1 MYGLRHELLPP
12 SGVEHAVFIKLT
24 PSSLGEGPGASSS
37 SGGKVIANLVV
48 ARSSLLRIFEVREEP
63 APLPTLQEAEAKTK
77 SGASKPGTEAV
88 EGEVEMDREGEGFVS
103 MAQVKSLP
111 AGSSVIPS
119 TVTRLFLLREHRLHG
134 NVTGLASVKTIASSD
149 DGLDR
154 LLISFRDAKISLLEW
169 SEHLFD
175 ITTVSIHTYERA
187 PKVLTADPGH
197 WRGVLRVDPSSRCAA
212 LSLPKESLAILPF
225 HTAAELEMMDQER
238 QAGRDIPYSPSFIL
252 DLGDVDVRI
261 KNIIDFAFI
270 PGFNN
275 PTIAVA
281 FQTIQTW
288 TGRLNEHKD
297 TVSVFI
303 ITIDAVTRTYP
314 VISQMNDLPYDVLY
328 LVPCPAA
335 LGGVLLVTPNAI
347 LHVDQTSRTVGVA
360 VNGWANRVSAINL
373 PIQTDGDEGHPLEIK
388 LEGSSLA
395 FLRDDSIAIFLVDGS
410 VRRLLVHMEGR
421 NISRLEVSPVI
432 AQCTIA
438 SVVSVFNSERVFI
451 GSTAG
456 PSVLLRALHS
466 EEVVEKAKVD
476 TVATVEEEM
485 ELDEEI
491 YGDLA
496 TQAVA
501 TNIAGPDIE
510 TVTVTKLTLRDAL
523 PDHGIISHM
532 TFGVT
537 MQGDR
542 PLPELVAC
550 TGVGHMAGLTRFTN
564 YLPTRLRRKIPGIGG
579 AQGIWS
585 MHVKRS
591 TSSQMDKRNAEE
603 RHSVIV
609 TTNAS
614 PAPMSR
620 IITRKPNG
628 DVNVVGRTP
637 GVTIAAGPFF
647 QNTCFVQVMT
657 DSVRLIEAEGRERRS
672 IKDGPG
678 QSKIAS
684 AAISDP
690 FILLRREDGAVSLL
704 KGDTMEGKLIPVESD
719 MLPACTCSSIFT
731 DASGVMRS
739 AIPVGMTD
747 EGTETLEDIL
757 DADRG
762 KSWVYLLLKGGEL
775 QIRSLPALEVVFSS
789 RTLGGLPPIVVHELH
804 TVPEV
809 GHAQGDIEQ
818 ICIAPIGEGLSL
830 KYYLTL
836 LTKQRVFVAYE
847 ILPAPISSTPPS
859 PLRLVKVLTR
869 ILQQGHPQAAQEL
882 KSFELAAGDS
892 VIHGVFCTGEEP
904 FWVLARNCS
913 PLRLYPAMNS
923 AIHAFAPSS
932 MFANKGDVLVH
943 SEEGP
948 ALIQWIEDLQ
958 IGLDLPFRN
967 ILLGRQCTSVVFD
980 RATLHFLAITNRTA
994 KFTIYDEE
1002 GNRLWAPD
1010 GPGISDPTIECSS
1023 LELLSPDTWTPIDGY
1038 EFARNE
1044 FVNVAESVS
1053 LETLSAEQ
1061 GVKDFIV
1068 VGTTIFRGEDLAVKG
1083 ATYVFEVVEVVKEPG
1098 SLKRRNKLKL
1108 LCRDE
1113 AKGPITA
1120 VCGMNG
1126 YLVSSMG
1133 QKASAV
1139 IYVRAFELDER
1150 LIGLAFLDVGLSVT
1164 SLTTVKNL
1172 LLVSDA
1178 AKSVWFVCFQ
1188 EDPFKLVILGKD
1200 PATIGATNANFFF
1213 GEGGDL
1219 SFVTSDDRGILR
1231 IYDYNPMDP
1240 DSNAGQRL
1248 LCRTEFDAQEEHKT
1262 ALTVARR
1269 PTVTEAE
1276 AEEEIEVQLSQSQ
1289 SVLVFDG
1296 AISILSPVDTPTFK
1310 RLSLLQGHLV
1320 RNVQHV
1326 GGLNPKSFRTVRND
1340 TVSRSLTKGIL
1351 DGNLLAAFGDLPV
1364 ARQIEAAKTI
1374 GTGREVVLDDFR
1386 MLWKSW

>member
-24 PSSLGEGPGASSS
+24 PSSLGDGPGASSS
-37 SGGKVIANLVV
+37 HNGKVVANLVV

-63 APLPTLQEAEAKTK
+63 APLPTLLEAEAKTNT
-77 SGASKPGTEAV
+77 GASKPGTEAV
-88 EGEVEMDREGEGFVS
+88 EGEVEMDREGEGFVN

-119 TVTRLFLLREHRLHG
+119 TVTRLVLLREHRLHG
-134 NVTGLASVKTIASSD
+134 NVTGLASVKTIASSE

-154 LLISFRDAKISLLEW
+154 LVISFRDAKISLMEW
-169 SEHLFD
+169 SEHLYD

-187 PKVLTADPGH
+187 PQVLAADPGL

-212 LSLPKESLAILPF
+212 LSLPKECFAIIPF

-252 DLGDVDVRI
+252 DLGEVDSRI
-261 KNIIDFAFI
+261 KNIIDFTFI

-281 FQTIQTW
+281 FQTTQTW

-328 LVPCPAA
+328 IVPCPAP

-347 LHVDQTSRTVGVA
+347 LHVDQTSRTVGIA
-360 VNGWANRVSAINL
+360 VNGWANRVSAISL
-373 PIQTDGDEGHPLEIK
+373 PIQTDGDEGPPLEIK
-388 LEGSSLA
+388 LEGSSLS
-395 FLRDDSIAIFLVDGS
+395 FFRDDSVALFLTDGS

-421 NISRLEVSPVI
+421 TISRLEVSSVI
-432 AQCTIA
+432 AHCTIA
-438 SVVSVFNSERVFI
+438 SVVSVFNAERVFV

-476 TVATVEEEM
+476 TVAAVEEEM
-485 ELDEEI
+485 ELDEDI

-501 TNIAGPDIE
+501 ANVAGPDIE
-510 TVTVTKLTLRDAL
+510 TVTVTKLSLRDSL

-537 MQGDR
+537 TQGDR
-542 PLPELVAC
+542 ALPELIAC

-564 YLPTRLRRKIPGIGG
+564 FLPTRLRRKIPSIGG

-585 MHVKRS
+585 MYVKKS
-591 TSSQMDKRNAEE
+591 ASSQMDKRNAEE

-609 TTNAS
+609 TTNAT

-628 DVNVVGRTP
+628 DVNIVGRSP
-637 GVTIAAGPFF
+637 GVTIAAAPFF
-647 QNTCFVQVMT
+647 QNTCFVQIMAS
-657 DSVRLIEAEGRERRS
+657 SVRLIEADGRERRS
-672 IKDGPG
+672 IKDSPG

-690 FILLRREDGAVSLL
+690 FILLRREDGGITLL

-719 MLPACTCSSIFT
+719 MLPASNCASIFT
-731 DASGVMRS
+731 DVSGVMRS
-739 AIPVGMTD
+739 VIPVGMMND
-747 EGTETLEDIL
+747 AMETLEDIL

-762 KSWVYLLLKGGEL
+762 KSWVYLLLKSGEF

-789 RTLGGLPPIVVHELH
+789 RTLEGLPPIVVHEVH
-804 TVPEV
+804 AATEA

-818 ICIAPIGEGLSL
+818 ICIAPVGEGSSL

-847 ILPAPISSTPPS
+847 ILPSPTPANS
-859 PLRLVKVLTR
+859 LRLVKVLTR
-869 ILQQGHPQAAQEL
+869 ILDQGHPQAAQEL
-882 KSFELAAGDS
+882 KPFELSAGDS
-892 VIHGVFCTGEEP
+892 HFYGIFCTGEEP
-904 FWVLARNCS
+904 FWVLARSWS
-913 PLRLYPAMNS
+913 PLRMYPAMNS
-923 AIHAFAPSS
+923 AVYAFSPCS
-932 MFANKGDVLVH
+932 MFANKGDILVH

-948 ALIQWIEDLQ
+948 ALVQWIEDLQ
-958 IGLDLPFRN
+958 IGLDLPYRN

-980 RATLHFLAITNRTA
+980 RATLHVLAITNRTA

-1002 GNRLWAPD
+1002 GNRLWTPD
-1010 GPGISDPTIECSS
+1010 GPAVSDPTIECSS

-1053 LETLSAEQ
+1053 LETLSAEK

-1083 ATYVFEVVEVVKEPG
+1083 ATYIFEVVEVVKEPG

-1113 AKGPITA
+1113 AKGPVTA

-1133 QKASAV
+1133 QK
-1139 IYVRAFELDER
+1139 IYIRAFELDER

-1164 SLTTVKNL
+1164 SLATVKNL
-1172 LLVSDA
+1172 LLISDA
-1178 AKSVWFVCFQ
+1178 IKSVWFVCFQ

-1200 PATIGATNANFFF
+1200 PATIYATNANFFF

-1219 SFVTSDDRGILR
+1219 SFVTSDDRGVIR
-1231 IYDYNPMDP
+1231 IYQYNPMDP
-1240 DSNAGQRL
+1240 ESNAGQRL
-1248 LCRTEFDAQEEHKT
+1248 VCRTEFDAQEEHKIV
-1262 ALTVARR
+1262 LTVARR
-1269 PTVTEAE
+1269 PAVTEVE
-1276 AEEEIEVQLSQSQ
+1276 TEEDVEVQLSQPQ
-1289 SVLVFDG
+1289 SVLVFGALDG
-1296 AISILSPVDTPTFK
+1296 AISILSPVDTPAFK
-1310 RLSLLQGHLV
+1310 RFSLLQGHLI
-1320 RNVQHV
+1320 RNLQHV
-1326 GGLNPKSFRTVRND
+1326 AGLNPKSFRTVRND
-1340 TVSRSLTKGIL
+1340 TVSRALTKGIL
-1351 DGNLLAAFGDLPV
+1351 DGNLLSAFVDLPV
-1364 ARQIEAAKTI
+1364 VRQIEAAKTI
-1374 GTGREVVLDDFR
+1374 GTERDVVLDDLR
-1386 MLWKSW
+1386 TLWKSW